1 MPTARSVS
9 ERSSEDLTADMLRDV
24 YVAMENKLDDRY
36 RRQSEHARTSTTLWL
51 QWPSPLVTAK
61 AVGPL
66 RSLRRAL
73 RWVRAQLAVRP
84 AVNRGVLGVLT
95 PGHFRPPMGCIFTAA
110 AGCSDLLLTVRT
122 ESNRSWL
129 QRRQGSIDL

>member
-1 MPTARSVS
+1 MTG
-9 ERSSEDLTADMLRDV
+9 TADNRNMRERAPPL
-24 YVAMENKLDDRY
+24 VA
-36 RRQSEHARTSTTLWL
+36 
-51 QWPSPLVTAK
+51 PSPLVTAK
-61 AVGPL
+61 RVGPL

-110 AGCSDLLLTVRT
+110 AGGPTCR
-122 ESNRSWL
+122 
-129 QRRQGSIDL
+129 